1 MGVKHQFTYL
11 LPSRFLP
18 SFLAGAFGLVAFFI
32 FLSVEVGK
40 TFSWA
45 FGLFLTS
52 CILELVA
59 ALVILWGVTLATAE
73 GAFPEADEEE
83 DLTTTTTSSIV
94 VEGSSPQKKSR
105 KRSLHA
111 EEADTPGRAILV
123 LSSEGEEDEDG
134 EDRVVHGG
142 VPGVQAG
149 RTLSTGEGRGRGP
162 GRKGKKKRVRKAGSK
177 PGGGQGR
184 QRETQTPVEA
194 LARSVAEQHLSF
206 VHVSE
211 HQSCCGKKPDSKP
224 AAASVTGGTSG
235 ESSAKHPDDEP
246 ASAHDDPTPDSTST
260 STAPSLQA
268 PPAEAPASEASG
280 AVAPAKHQERRAEFQ
295 YTDAALPQPD
305 APRRDGR
312 PEASENAKRS
322 SSCRNDSMCA
332 RGPGAPERHDWL
344 PSASSFSPNFSTTS
358 APPLCLAADVHNP
371 FAITEALEALDN
383 PEEEC
388 PASNA
393 ALGSRKTPSRDEELR
408 SLAPAQAELIAALT
422 ERRSE
427 SVLIPDTAEHNA
439 GGSAALGPRPR
450 SKRGQKHR
458 EAWRSGHSRNVTGTE
473 EGDDS
478 GYIPYSPD
486 TSYVPY
492 SPDTS
497 YQNGSSS

>member
-1 MGVKHQFTYL
+1 M
-11 LPSRFLP
+11 
-18 SFLAGAFGLVAFFI
+18 
-32 FLSVEVGK
+32 GK
-40 TFSWA
+40 TYSWA

-59 ALVILWGVTLATAE
+59 ALLILWGVTLATAE

-94 VEGSSPQKKSR
+94 VAGSTPQKKSR

-134 EDRVVHGG
+134 EDCAVQGG

-149 RTLSTGEGRGRGP
+149 RTFATGEGRGRGR
-162 GRKGKKKRVRKAGSK
+162 GRKGKKKRVRKAGSR
-177 PGGGQGR
+177 PGGG
-184 QRETQTPVEA
+184 QTPVEA
-194 LARSVAEQHLSF
+194 LARSVAEQQLSF

-211 HQSCCGKKPDSKP
+211 HQPCCGTRPDSKP

-235 ESSAKHPDDEP
+235 ETSAKHPDDEP
-246 ASAHDDPTPDSTST
+246 ASAHDDPTPASAST

-268 PPAEAPASEASG
+268 PPAEASASEASG

-312 PEASENAKRS
+312 PEASENAQRS
-322 SSCRNDSMCA
+322 SSSRNDSMCA
-332 RGPGAPERHDWL
+332 RGPAAPERQTAHDWL
-344 PSASSFSPNFSTTS
+344 PSASSFSPNLSTTS
-358 APPLCLAADVHNP
+358 APPLCLAVDVHNP

-450 SKRGQKHR
+450 SERGQKHR
-458 EAWRSGHSRNVTGTE
+458 EVWRSGRSRNVTGTE

-478 GYIPYSPD
+478 GY
-486 TSYVPY
+486 VPY

-497 YQNGSSS
+497 YDPHSPDTSYQNRSSS